1 MPLMGRM
8 IVTWGTAANVRV
20 FEMDFAGALI

>member
-8 IVTWGTAANVRV
+8 IVTWGIAANVRV
-20 FEMDFAGALI
+20 FETDFTGALI